1 MGIEALN
8 PSFYADPA
16 GLDGLKRNAAEQT
29 PQALREA
36 ARQFESLFTNMMLK
50 SMRSASEGD
59 PLFGSDQADF
69 YQDMFDQQLAVELGK
84 GKGLGLAD
92 MLVRQ
97 LQGKSGAG
105 ATNPAAAKQAP
116 DVTKAPDITRGS
128 DIAKGADLTSTWPP
142 RSREDFINAIRPA
155 ATAAAS
161 QLGVDADTIIA
172 HAALET
178 GWGQSVPTG
187 RDGKPGFN
195 LFGIKASGDWQGAAT
210 QSATHEFTAGSMQ
223 RTSASFRAY
232 DSPEQSVGDYVRLL
246 KGNTRYAAALG
257 TGSDANAFAR
267 GLASGG
273 YATDPDYVAKL
284 TAVAARLKSGNFLPL
299 NNPSTRE
306 VPSRG

>member
-1 MGIEALN
+1 MAIEGLN
-8 PSFYADPA
+8 TSFYADPA
-16 GLDGLKRNAAEQT
+16 GLDGLKRNAAEQS

-50 SMRSASEGD
+50 SMRSATEGD

-84 GKGLGLAD
+84 GRGLGLAD

-97 LQGKSGAG
+97 LQGKAGAGSSDPVDQLKMPDAASSSGAAQ
-105 ATNPAAAKQAP
+105 ATDSAAN
-116 DVTKAPDITRGS
+116 
-128 DIAKGADLTSTWPP
+128 WPP
-142 RSREDFINAIRPA
+142 RSRQDFVNAIRPA

-161 QLGVDADTIIA
+161 QLGVDPDTIIA

-187 RDGKPGFN
+187 GDGRPSFN

-210 QSATHEFTAGSMQ
+210 LSGTHEFTAGRMQ
-223 RTSASFRAY
+223 HTSASFRAY

-246 KGNTRYAAALG
+246 KGNARYAAALG
-257 TGSDANAFAR
+257 TGSDAHAFAR
-267 GLASGG
+267 GLADGG
-273 YATDPDYVAKL
+273 YATDPAYVAKL

-299 NNPSTRE
+299 TNPST
-306 VPSRG
+306 